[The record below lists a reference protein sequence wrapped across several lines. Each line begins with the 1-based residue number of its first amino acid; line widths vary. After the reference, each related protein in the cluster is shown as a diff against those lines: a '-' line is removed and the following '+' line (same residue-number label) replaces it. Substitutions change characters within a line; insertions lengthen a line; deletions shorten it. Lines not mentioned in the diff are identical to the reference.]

1 MATSRYSGAITPT
14 QYVHKPLEAA
24 FKVGLMKDA
33 GIQDIIDSGQDFL
46 NTEGNYATVFNPDTE
61 YKIKKVKSLVQG
73 MNDLV
78 SGKLDDPV
86 TQNKLRELRSTFSN
100 DKEVYGAIQRT
111 NAFNEYQK
119 NVEKLGKDYRDQ
131 NALDYLDA
139 VKRYQMGDTSV
150 ANILKLPPSIDPY
163 YDYNKE
169 FHDNL
174 KDIGDMGVSF
184 VNGDFIDNTTDGD
197 FIDNTTG
204 RFATDGKGGIVSD
217 DRIGSM
223 FLSGLSSEAYQQ
235 MAKDHRFEQYNGNTD
250 KTFEEWVADRAR
262 SSQFS
267 YSNAIN
273 KLDYTGRSLGY
284 ARLNKEF
291 EEKES
296 PLIPGSIFQPGSKIQ
311 GESPYYVSSDGKV
324 RVNRNSKAEIDKSVG
339 NAIASTPGV
348 SAGYGGVMWL
358 TGVLQNIFG
367 DNDTLDVNTEGYK
380 NLEQAAKNR
389 GFIQDNWNT
398 EEEKTKG
405 VSDYLNFRQD
415 ATVQGSLVIPNLNS
429 PYRKNY
435 NEAFFPGS
443 DGKGM
448 VGDGLASNF
457 SYADESG
464 KIYTGKEFVGTF
476 KGKPVSYSG
485 TYEDV
490 FSPHEY
496 GSTEIAIDNGG
507 QIVKVIQSPT
517 ITARQAPQYF
527 ANGILR
533 ASQSPNIN
541 KDGFAYNEFEIPSNS
556 QSGASPGRYTSEEL
570 LDGSYRVTNTDTKK
584 SKVYFINPQT
594 GNLSIK

>member
-1 MATSRYSGAITPT
+1 MSGGLQWLATAI
-14 QYVHKPLEAA
+14 
-24 FKVGLMKDA
+24 FK
-33 GIQDIIDSGQDFL
+33 
-46 NTEGNYATVFNPDTE
+46 
-61 YKIKKVKSLVQG
+61 
-73 MNDLV
+73 
-78 SGKLDDPV
+78 
-86 TQNKLRELRSTFSN
+86 
-100 DKEVYGAIQRT
+100 
-111 NAFNEYQK
+111 
-119 NVEKLGKDYRDQ
+119 
-131 NALDYLDA
+131 
-139 VKRYQMGDTSV
+139 
-150 ANILKLPPSIDPY
+150 
-163 YDYNKE
+163 
-169 FHDNL
+169 
-174 KDIGDMGVSF
+174 
-184 VNGDFIDNTTDGD
+184 
-197 FIDNTTG
+197 
-204 RFATDGKGGIVSD
+204 
-217 DRIGSM
+217 
-223 FLSGLSSEAYQQ
+223 
-235 MAKDHRFEQYNGNTD
+235 
-250 KTFEEWVADRAR
+250 
-262 SSQFS
+262 
-267 YSNAIN
+267 
-273 KLDYTGRSLGY
+273 
-284 ARLNKEF
+284 
-291 EEKES
+291 
-296 PLIPGSIFQPGSKIQ
+296 
-311 GESPYYVSSDGKV
+311 
-324 RVNRNSKAEIDKSVG
+324 
-339 NAIASTPGV
+339 
-348 SAGYGGVMWL
+348 
-358 TGVLQNIFG
+358 NIFE

-405 VSDYLNFRQD
+405 VSDYLNFRQN

-496 GSTEIAIDNGG
+496 GSTEVAIDNGG

-584 SKVYFINPQT
+584 SKIYFINPQT